1 MSESTEG
8 VEVGQTTAM
17 SGENCDKTIKIRAL
31 LEKRWLRLFE
41 MSLGYFNCE
50 RGKENGNYTAAA
62 YHCCDAQL

>member
-1 MSESTEG
+1 MSESIEG

-41 MSLGYFNCE
+41 MSLGCLDVDS
-50 RGKENGNYTAAA
+50 T
-62 YHCCDAQL
+62 L